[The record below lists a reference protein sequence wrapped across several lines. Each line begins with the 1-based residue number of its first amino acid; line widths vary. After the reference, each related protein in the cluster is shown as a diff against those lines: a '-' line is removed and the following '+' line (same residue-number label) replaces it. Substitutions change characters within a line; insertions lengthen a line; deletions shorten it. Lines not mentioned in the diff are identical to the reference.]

1 MTLEAFREA
10 LNAQP
15 FEPFAIHTADGRS
28 IPVVSREFIMRDPR
42 GRTVYV
48 HQPSGGLSV
57 IDLLLITELEKRPN
71 GDAATKRRRRNR

>member
-1 MTLEAFREA
+1 MTLEAFRET

-15 FEPFAIHTADGRS
+15 FQPFTIHTADGRS

-48 HQPSGGLSV
+48 HHPDNGLSK
-57 IDLLLITELEKRPN
+57 IDLLLVTELETHSTGEN
-71 GDAATKRRRRNR
+71 GRKRRRRS